1 MTAHM
6 APNNLTGS
14 DDEEVPT
21 FTNAYDS
28 SYFDDD
34 DSICL
39 EFSDDNDDDCHD
51 LYLQRDGVE
60 YMMPIFF
67 EDGMDFEE
75 SQLYY
80 NTIGSQLTGGAL
92 RCLQKKQQRRP
103 TTRDITGP
111 FNSMS
116 LPSCLR
122 KPRIAKIKPRE
133 PTPQRRCSFSG
144 HQKCGDVQQQTLVR
158 SHSMRGLGDYEP
170 RRLSFEEYVHVSSIP
185 SVDDYPPA
193 IKSQMWMSRQQMMD
207 AMKRAMVDNDVQEPQ
222 RQEEEHDYSIQE
234 EHKGDD
240 HSMNSIITEC
250 IQTVNVCRNHR

>member
-1 MTAHM
+1 MTA
-6 APNNLTGS
+6 S
-14 DDEEVPT
+14 DDEEVPC
-21 FTNAYDS
+21 FTNSYDS

-39 EFSDDNDDDCHD
+39 EFSDEDNDDCHD
-51 LYLQRDGVE
+51 LYLQRNGLE
-60 YMMPIFF
+60 YMMPIVF

-80 NTIGSQLTGGAL
+80 ASIESQLTGGAL

-103 TTRDITGP
+103 TTRDLSGP
-111 FNSMS
+111 LDSIS

-122 KPRIAKIKPRE
+122 KPRIVQRKPRK
-133 PTPQRRCSFSG
+133 PTPQSRCSFG
-144 HQKCGDVQQQTLVR
+144 GNQKCGDVQQRTLVG

-170 RRLSFEEYVHVSSIP
+170 RRLCFEEYVHVSNIP

-193 IKSQMWMSRQQMMD
+193 IKSQLWMSRQEMTN
-207 AMKRAMVDNDVQEPQ
+207 AMKRAMVEDAQEPQ
-222 RQEEEHDYSIQE
+222 REEEEEPDYSSQE
-234 EHKGDD
+234 QHKGND

-250 IQTVNVCRNHR
+250 IQTVNVCRKYP